1 MVLNMAKKPINKFL
15 LLPLFLGTVCLLSAG
30 LIAGVNSFT
39 EPKIN
44 QMVIDRQNAGY
55 YKVLGIESADLPV
68 DKEISQALA
77 SDGVTSKKEFKSGD
91 ALIGYVYDVT
101 VTGYGG
107 PIKFQVGFKDNNFSG
122 FNIITHGET
131 TTYGGVV
138 IPQVDGRIKG
148 QSASSDVLGL
158 INGTD
163 NLTAGKSETGN
174 ALVAGITACAEDYLA
189 EVA

>member
-1 MVLNMAKKPINKFL
+1 MLNMAKKPINKFL

>member
-77 SDGVTSKKEFKSGD
+77 SDGVTSKKR
-91 ALIGYVYDVT
+91 V
-101 VTGYGG
+101 
-107 PIKFQVGFKDNNFSG
+107 
-122 FNIITHGET
+122 
-131 TTYGGVV
+131 
-138 IPQVDGRIKG
+138 
-148 QSASSDVLGL
+148 
-158 INGTD
+158 
-163 NLTAGKSETGN
+163 
-174 ALVAGITACAEDYLA
+174 
-189 EVA
+189 

>member
-39 EPKIN
+39 EPVIN

-122 FNIITHGET
+122 F
-131 TTYGGVV
+131 
-138 IPQVDGRIKG
+138 
-148 QSASSDVLGL
+148 
-158 INGTD
+158 
-163 NLTAGKSETGN
+163 
-174 ALVAGITACAEDYLA
+174 
-189 EVA
+189 